1 MDDILFFLRLTS
13 EISFFLRLL
22 PSSSSSSSS
31 SSCKRNLSKVFN
43 CAIRSSLT
51 EFEAAAVSTT
61 LRSRLGST

>member
-22 PSSSSSSSS
+22 PSSSSSSS

>member
-22 PSSSSSSSS
+22 PSSSSS